1 MKSEKPEKWL
11 DQAEE
16 NILPVETLEQFEQ
29 APFMK
34 IILRD
39 ARISIDGA
47 LNLIKEALELSL
59 SSGGPYFYE
68 KTFRKDLE
76 IVTKISEAQH
86 FQSCVKFL

>member
-1 MKSEKPEKWL
+1 
-11 DQAEE
+11 
-16 NILPVETLEQFEQ
+16 
-29 APFMK
+29 MK

-76 IVTKISEAQH
+76 IVTKISEAQT
-86 FQSCVKFL
+86 FSKLCEVFVKIEKPRLSGRKKKTDEIDEMLQ